1 MIDSKFDKIGIKVMK
16 SIGIDKP
23 ELIGKG
29 DQAWFY
35 KYQPGLIVKVYKNTN
50 EQYIESL
57 AEFMKRISSFNLP
70 VSLPEIYEIN
80 KIDGYFY
87 NIEKELS
94 GSPLGKIFPSLTY
107 SQKKYSTEKYFEVLK
122 YLHEIELPEY
132 KFGQVLNTGEDIT
145 SESWVDFLDKK
156 LSQRAAIVQPR
167 LEKDVVG
174 FRVKMDLM
182 REVFKKKLKFSDHIL
197 VHGDYLYN
205 NVLFDDNLNLT
216 SVIDFSNS
224 TMVGDF
230 RMDIACAVMYFDL
243 DETLNHYLIEL
254 AQKQYGEEII
264 NVIKYYTAYQA
275 FFQTESY
282 LYNKGL
288 YVWCLKHLNSS
299 ELWKF
304 IENSL

>member
-29 DQAWFY
+29 DRAWVY

-197 VHGDYLYN
+197 VHGDYFYN